1 MIYGLSIYLSFY
13 LFIHYLSIYYRNEQ
27 LSNNDLQ
34 VEEVDLAIK
43 MGQRDMD
50 RLKRKEIINLFKA

>member
-13 LFIHYLSIYYRNEQ
+13 LFIYYLSIYYRNEQ